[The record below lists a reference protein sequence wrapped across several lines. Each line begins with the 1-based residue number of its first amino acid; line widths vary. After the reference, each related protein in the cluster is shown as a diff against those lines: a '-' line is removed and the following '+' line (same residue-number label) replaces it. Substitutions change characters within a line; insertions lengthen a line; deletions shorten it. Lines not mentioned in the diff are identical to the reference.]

1 MSRIDFAFG
10 VEHRLRTACDV
21 VRKHYL
27 AGRKVIVYTQDL
39 PRLAYFDQLLWG
51 FDNIAFVPHVSSDDP
66 LAPDTAVILAD
77 TDPVQAR
84 ERAAAPDAWL
94 LNLDLECP
102 PGADAF
108 SRILEIVSNH
118 DQDKAAARL
127 RWRRY
132 LDAGHDLHAHNVAS
146 AS

>member
-10 VEHRLRTACDV
+10 VEHRLRTACNV

-51 FDNIAFVPHVSSDDP
+51 FDTIAFVPHVASDDP
-66 LAPDTAVILAD
+66 LAPDTAVIL
-77 TDPVQAR
+77 TDNNPVQAR
-84 ERAAAPDAWL
+84 KHAAASDAWL

-102 PGADAF
+102 PGVDAF
-108 SRILEIVSNH
+108 ARILEIVSNH
-118 DQDKAAARL
+118 EQDKAAARV
-127 RWRRY
+127 RWRQY
-132 LDAGHDLHAHNVAS
+132 LDAGHDLHAHNVS
-146 AS
+146 STS